1 MKRIDMSNV
10 KEAGDSNRL
19 PAGAYICVIRKAQD
33 FPDREYLK
41 VTYDIAKGEYKGYY
55 DDLRAD
61 HPDWEWVGAYTKSY
75 KQNALPMFKRFCSA
89 VSKSNGNFV
98 FDGNSVNADESTL
111 TGKFVGLVL
120 RSEEYYGNDGE
131 KKTRLSVYKEFP
143 VDKLADQ
150 KVPDVKRL
158 EDDGPAP
165 RPAAASNTG
174 FMNVPDGDDGVPF
187 A

>member
-10 KEAGDSNRL
+10 KEAGDSRL
-19 PAGAYICVIRKAQD
+19 PAGAYICVIKKVED
-33 FPDREYLK
+33 ISDKEYLR

-55 DDLRAD
+55 DKMRAE
-61 HPDWEWVGAYTKSY
+61 HPDWTGVGDFVKSY
-75 KQNALPMFKRFCSA
+75 KQKSLPFFKRFCSA

-98 FDGNSVNADESTL
+98 FDGGSVNADESTL

-120 RSEEYYGNDGE
+120 RPEEYYGNDGE

-165 RPAAASNTG
+165 RPAAASNTD